1 MSGESLAYQLRPNK
15 AVDRNLLIDL
25 LNKLNRVV
33 NISDY
38 SYFGFGGP
46 FLEDF
51 KLMHTHLRIGKMTS
65 IEESKDVYLRQGFN
79 SPFNTDCITLLNKTS
94 SDFIESESFD
104 GKNIVW
110 LDYVSPKDRGQQLK
124 EINYLVTKLSKG
136 NILKITLNAN
146 PSSIGGTKTQHKDL
160 HEVRLERLE
169 STLNEYFPSATKAE
183 DLIPSRFG
191 KVIFEALEL
200 AIMKGMCGKP
210 KEYFQVL
217 SAFLYKDG
225 GHEMLTVTGILLDDD
240 QEKITEFF
248 NETRLKN
255 WPLGLF
261 EWSVPKQI
269 NVPELSVK
277 ERIHIDELLPTDD
290 SNAIKKSLGYSI
302 GNDVEMDLLIQNY
315 ITYYRLY
322 PLFSRVVL

>member
-1 MSGESLAYQLRPNK
+1 MSGGSLAYQLRPNK

-51 KLMHTHLRIGKMTS
+51 KLMHAHLRIDKMTS
-65 IEESKDVYLRQGFN
+65 IEESKDVYLRQEFN
-79 SPFNTDCITLLNKTS
+79 SPLSCIQLVNKPS
-94 SDFIESESFD
+94 CDFIESESFD
-104 GKNIVW
+104 SKNIVW
-110 LDYVSPKDRGQQLK
+110 LDYSSPERGQQLK
-124 EINYLVTKLSKG
+124 EIDYLVTKLSKG
-136 NILKITLNAN
+136 DILKVTLNSN
-146 PSSIGGTKTQHKDL
+146 PSSLGGKPTEDKDL
-160 HEVRLERLE
+160 QEVRLEILE
-169 STLNEYFPSATKAE
+169 SVLNEYFPFDTKAKN
-183 DLIPSRFG
+183 LTSSHFG
-191 KVIFEALEL
+191 KVMFKALEL
-200 AIMKGMCGKP
+200 AIMNGMRGKP

-240 QEKITEFF
+240 QEKITDFF
-248 NETRLKN
+248 NGTRLKN

-261 EWSVPKQI
+261 EWSEPKQI

-277 ERIHIDELLPTDD
+277 ERIHIDGFLPTVD
-290 SNAIKKSLGYSI
+290 SNAIKKSLGYCI
-302 GNDVEMDLLIQNY
+302 GDDIEMDLLIENY